1 MTIRKFG
8 HLKFVRF
15 TQEEMSS
22 SLLGEEAYIFEQVRK
37 MGLTLANV
45 VRIFDVVYPD
55 GQEKKDCTIVIIE
68 DKKETHQRM

>member
-1 MTIRKFG
+1 MTSKTFG
-8 HLKFVRF
+8 KLKFLRF

-22 SLLGEEAYIFEQVRK
+22 SLLGEEAYIFDQVRK

-55 GQEKKDCTIVIIE
+55 EKKDCTIVIIE
-68 DKKETHQRM
+68 EAKRETHQRM